1 MKLIKVVLIL
11 SILVLIFTKALKDN
25 KKENENK
32 FRKEEDDSEKK
43 SEEKEVKVVKEIPLS
58 NTYPDSQSVVSKE
71 RKKNKEEET
80 TDKSSES
87 EKDSSKKSTTSTSKE
102 RKTKKEEETVDK
114 SSESD
119 NKSPTSQSKSSKE
132 RKTKKEEE
140 TTDKSSES
148 DNKSPTSQSKSSK
161 ERKTKKEEETVDKS
175 SESDK
180 DSSKKSTTSTSKERK
195 TKKEEE
201 TTDKSDIKSKT
212 TNSQMNNQM
221 NKENKIKLKFERVNL
236 KRKQELL
243 NNIPGKTTT
252 FDMGVEAEIIE
263 DPSKIQIQ
271 QQPENP
277 PKHLKEQ
284 EDIPSLEDINPAEN
298 ASLEVTGVGK
308 MGPPPKELKLEPVS
322 YVKELSPA
330 GKMQL
335 ELQESGD
342 IEYQKLLNSGFE
354 TPKVISTLIDNK
366 ATKVVRAANVEYNWN
381 PIDPRNKNLWSNV
394 EFNKYGNRLLDTH
407 RYSTPAKF
415 EKNMFGNVIVHA
427 PSDSRLQITTPS
439 TTTLS
444 GFLSV
449 EEGENLVNEE
459 DFMNSLVYDDQ

>member
-102 RKTKKEEETVDK
+102 RKTKKEEET
-114 SSESD
+114 
-119 NKSPTSQSKSSKE
+119 
-132 RKTKKEEE
+132 
-140 TTDKSSES
+140 
-148 DNKSPTSQSKSSK
+148 
-161 ERKTKKEEETVDKS
+161 
-175 SESDK
+175 
-180 DSSKKSTTSTSKERK
+180 
-195 TKKEEE
+195 
-201 TTDKSDIKSKT
+201 TDKSDIKSKT

-277 PKHLKEQ
+277 PKPLKEQ